1 MDCIHLGFIQEQA
14 DWQLWV
20 DHSKNLL
27 PRKVL
32 ITYKKLPSQPQ
43 WSAVFSNWRFNGRL
57 PASLFQP
64 KIPKGVVKTTF
75 IGEQKKKK

>member
-1 MDCIHLGFIQEQA
+1 VDCLHLGFIQQNA

-20 DHSKNLL
+20 DHTGKPL
-27 PRKVL
+27 PRKIV

-43 WSAVFSNWRFNGRL
+43 WSATFSNWRFNQKL

-64 KIPKGVVKTTF
+64 KIPKGVIKVSF
-75 IGEQKKKK
+75 IGEQEKKK